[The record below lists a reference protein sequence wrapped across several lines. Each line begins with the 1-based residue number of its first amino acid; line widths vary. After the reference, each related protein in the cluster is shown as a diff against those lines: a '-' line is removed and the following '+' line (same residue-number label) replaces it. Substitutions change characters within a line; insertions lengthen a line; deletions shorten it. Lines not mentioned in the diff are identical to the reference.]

1 MRLKAFFA
9 KKCLSRKNCWQL
21 CSRFAASLSL
31 LKCGHSPL
39 REVLELP
46 IAGLS
51 SCDVFALRL
60 ASILFCMKVR
70 LLTKDENP
78 DILPRIR
85 SLGHDVQA
93 ESAHRVVT
101 LQQDTA
107 SLVYVIPYEWCQLA
121 RWSQLRVFLAR
132 ASRYY
137 LVFGDG
143 LSTHQI
149 VNAARD
155 GAYDVLD
162 VADSD
167 ERWNEAI
174 NNAGNSQ
181 ALWWEL
187 YGGRSGNEEEHL
199 VGASRTMRSLRESV
213 ARIGPTDATVL
224 IMGESGTGKERV
236 SEAIHRASGK
246 EVFIPVNCAAIPA
259 DLMESELFG
268 VEKGAFTGAHRSKR
282 GLVEAAAG
290 GTLFLDEIGEMDFTL
305 QPKLLRFLE
314 TRRARRVGSTKEY
327 TCDIRLI
334 SATNK
339 DLRAESENAGFRLDL
354 YYRLSEVVINT
365 PPLRHHKSDIADLA
379 RVFLND
385 VAERLGKN
393 FETMEPELV
402 YKFQNYNWPGNVRE
416 LKQAIERLAIYYDG
430 PVMREAW
437 WNVPEPLASETDK
450 KPQETSVTKAPFE
463 EVKPSTVR
471 PANATFAFPNKREKM
486 AMARRLLEE
495 SDGDLAWTAA
505 QMGIHPTTLYRWRK
519 AGKV

>member
-1 MRLKAFFA
+1 MFK
-9 KKCLSRKNCWQL
+9 
-21 CSRFAASLSL
+21 
-31 LKCGHSPL
+31 
-39 REVLELP
+39 
-46 IAGLS
+46 
-51 SCDVFALRL
+51 
-60 ASILFCMKVR
+60 
-70 LLTKDENP
+70 
-78 DILPRIR
+78 RIQ
-85 SLGHDVQA
+85 SLGHEVQIVSSSNVDA
-93 ESAHRVVT
+93 LR
-101 LQQDTA
+101 QNTA
-107 SLVYVIPYEWCQLA
+107 DLVYLIPYAWCQLA
-121 RWSQLRVFLAR
+121 RWSKQRVFLAR

-137 LVFGDG
+137 LVYGDG

-149 VNAARD
+149 MNAARD

-162 VADSD
+162 VADD
-167 ERWNEAI
+167 NERWHEAI

-187 YGGRSGNEEEHL
+187 YGGRAGNEEEHL
-199 VGASRTMRSLRESV
+199 VGASRTMKALRESV
-213 ARIGPTDATVL
+213 ARLGPTDATVL

-236 SEAIHRASGK
+236 SEAIHRASGR
-246 EVFIPVNCAAIPA
+246 EVFIPVNCASIPA

-268 VEKGAFTGAHRSKR
+268 VEKGAFTGAHRAKP
-282 GLVEAAAG
+282 GLVEEAAG
-290 GTLFLDEIGEMDFTL
+290 GTLFLDEIGEMDIML

-334 SATNK
+334 AATNK
-339 DLRAESENAGFRLDL
+339 DLRAESETNGFRLDL

-393 FETMEPELV
+393 FESMEPELV

-430 PVMREAW
+430 PIMREAW
-437 WNVPEPLASETDK
+437 WSVPEPLASESSAMRSNKHDL
-450 KPQETSVTKAPFE
+450 PVASEGGIAGVS
-463 EVKPSTVR
+463 R
-471 PANATFAFPNKREKM
+471 PTPPAYAFPNKREKM
-486 AMARRLLEE
+486 EMARRLLEE

-519 AGKV
+519 SGKV